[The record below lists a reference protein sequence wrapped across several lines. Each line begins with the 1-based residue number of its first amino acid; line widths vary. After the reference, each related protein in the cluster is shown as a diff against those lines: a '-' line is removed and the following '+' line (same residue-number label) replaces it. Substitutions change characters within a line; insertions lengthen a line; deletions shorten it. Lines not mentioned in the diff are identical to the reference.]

1 MPRTAIGAL
10 VLFCASSNLSLYD
23 MKCVY
28 VLVGEDLVIHSS
40 GPVRGLMSPGGLSR
54 ALSYQCRCIIPLI
67 SSD

>member
-28 VLVGEDLVIHSS
+28 VLVGEDLVIHSR
-40 GPVRGLMSPGGLSR
+40 PVRGLLDVARCLSR
-54 ALSYQCRCIIPLI
+54 ALSYQRHCIIPFI
-67 SSD
+67 SSL